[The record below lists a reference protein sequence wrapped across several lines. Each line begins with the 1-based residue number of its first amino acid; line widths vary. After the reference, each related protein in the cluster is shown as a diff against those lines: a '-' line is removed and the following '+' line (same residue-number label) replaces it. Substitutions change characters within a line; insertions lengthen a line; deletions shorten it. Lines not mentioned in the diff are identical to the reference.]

1 MPTIDIHGF
10 IDPSTPL
17 DPAAKRVL
25 AAREVNRFGPTPGTA
40 EAPDLVGWTDTVR
53 SHFAGLQNETAR
65 EILECVLDPLYTRW
79 ERPATADHRGEVWIE
94 VGPAGADM
102 PDRIHAIRNC
112 HEVLPGTP
120 TKRARNTIWHLTE
133 GRTTCPACVGDPGM
147 RAAAAIRGLDRHRV
161 NIRTDVLFT
170 LFELQRGVVPWP
182 AVQRLANR
190 TPARWRPR
198 HGDGFIDSGN
208 PEQWPADPIATATVE
223 LAVAV
228 GQATGQHLG
237 ALWDA
242 AMIEVLAGAATQAE
256 STRLR
261 RKASSALEFALQGHT
276 WEELSGA
283 VASEL
288 DTKLTRKSSVE
299 KKVAVVLAEF
309 EPRIATLVATELE
322 ALETPGQSFSD
333 WSVELTRDTAANSD
347 LVESRMAMAWYGG
360 PVPEVVLRTL
370 RAFPRR

>member
-1 MPTIDIHGF
+1 MATIDIHGF

-25 AAREVNRFGPTPGTA
+25 AAREVNRFGPTPGTP
-40 EAPDLVGWTDTVR
+40 EAPTLVGWADTVR
-53 SHFAGLQNETAR
+53 AHFSELQNETAR
-65 EILECVLDPLYTRW
+65 EILECVLDPLYTPW
-79 ERPATADHRGEVWIE
+79 ERPATADHRAEVWIE
-94 VGPAGADM
+94 VALAGSGM
-102 PDRIHAIRNC
+102 PDRIHQVRTC
-112 HEVLPGTP
+112 HEVLAGSP
-120 TKRARNTIWHLTE
+120 TKRVRTTIWTMTE
-133 GRTTCPACVGDPGM
+133 GRATCPACVRDPGM
-147 RAAAAIRGLDRHRV
+147 KASAAIRGLDRHRV

-170 LFELQRGVVPWP
+170 LFELQRGVVAWP
-182 AVQRLANR
+182 AIQRLANR

-198 HGDGFIDSGN
+198 QGDGFIDSGN
-208 PEQWPADPIATATVE
+208 PEQWPADPIATAAVE

-242 AMIEVLAGAATQAE
+242 AMIEVLASAATQGE

-309 EPRIATLVATELE
+309 EPQISALVAEELV
-322 ALETPGQSFSD
+322 ALETPGHSFSD
-333 WSVELTRDTAANSD
+333 WSVELTRDTAADSD
-347 LVESRMAMAWYGG
+347 VVESRMAMAWHGG
-360 PVPEVVLRTL
+360 PVPEVILRTL